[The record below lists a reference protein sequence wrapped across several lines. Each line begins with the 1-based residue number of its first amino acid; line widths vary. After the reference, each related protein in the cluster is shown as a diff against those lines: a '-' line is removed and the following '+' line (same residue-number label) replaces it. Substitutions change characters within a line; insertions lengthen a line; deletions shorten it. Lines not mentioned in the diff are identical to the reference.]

1 VVETVAF
8 PSRTEVMTVKILQ
21 FGTTGQLGV
30 ELLRQAPAHDVAIT
44 ALGRADCDLSDPEA
58 AGRAVEAARPDVV
71 VIAAAYTAVDLAET
85 ELETARTVNAATP
98 GAIAAS
104 AARIG
109 AAVIN
114 VSTDYVF
121 DGDGGAP
128 YAEDA
133 VPNPL
138 NAYGATKLEGERLV
152 TAANPRALS
161 IRTSWVVSPHG
172 KNFVKTMLRVAA
184 AGNPLK
190 VVDDQAGRPTSAAD
204 LAGFILDLAPALA
217 AAPAGDVRFGVVHF
231 ANDGEVSWRDF
242 AIEIFRQ
249 ALGDQAPEVGGQKTA
264 DYKTPAQRPLR
275 ATMDLTRLKRD
286 FGVSPRPWQA
296 ALGDVIAEL
305 KAQA

>member
-1 VVETVAF
+1 
-8 PSRTEVMTVKILQ
+8 MTVKILQ
-21 FGTTGQLGV
+21 FGTTGQLGL

-44 ALGRADCDLSDPEA
+44 ALGRADCDLSDPA
-58 AGRAVEAARPDVV
+58 AAAAQVEAARPDVV
-71 VIAAAYTAVDLAET
+71 VIAAAHTAVDQAESEPDLAR
-85 ELETARTVNAATP
+85 AINALTP
-98 GAIAAS
+98 AAIAEA
-104 AARIG
+104 AARVG

-121 DGDGGAP
+121 EGAGGAP

-133 VPNPL
+133 GTNPL
-138 NAYGATKLEGERLV
+138 NTYGRTKLEGEQAV
-152 TAANPRALS
+152 AAANPRALS

-190 VVDDQAGRPTSAAD
+190 VVDDQSGRPTSAAD
-204 LAGFILDLAPALA
+204 LADFILDLAPALA
-217 AAPAGDVRFGVVHF
+217 AAPAGDARFGLVHF
-231 ANDGEVSWRDF
+231 ANDGEVTWRDF
-242 AIEIFRQ
+242 AVEIFRQ

-275 ATMDLTRLKRD
+275 ATMDLARLKRD
-286 FGVSPRPWQA
+286 FGVSPRPWQTALADIVA
-296 ALGDVIAEL
+296 AL